1 MAMSKEIR
9 ASDGER
15 DRVVELLKEHTAQ
28 GRLSLQELE
37 ERTSAAYA
45 ARTRLQ
51 LQQLT
56 QDLPAA
62 ADFGPDQRE
71 PIAGAQRV
79 PARAPCLLTVLAC
92 CCGRPRHWRP

>member
-1 MAMSKEIR
+1 MSEEIR
-9 ASDGER
+9 ASDGKR
-15 DRVVELLKEHTAQ
+15 DRVVEVLKEHTVQ

-37 ERTSAAYA
+37 ERTGATYA

-62 ADFGPDQRE
+62 ADFGPDQQE
-71 PIAGAQRV
+71 PIAGAQHV
-79 PARAPCLLTVLAC
+79 TARTPRLLTVLAC
-92 CCGRPRHWRP
+92 CCGRPRQSRS